1 MNEEWFRRMLI
12 EAHNNQRTHLQRI
25 IHGLDEET
33 LRRLVSE
40 GERYSTILDLIW
52 HLGAAE
58 VYWFYKAG
66 HPIGPRYDDSETSV
80 VLNRLS
86 ENSDRIAEVINTC
99 SQEQLRIIPPSPE
112 GGPSVA
118 WALLRT
124 FMHGIYHAGQIAKI
138 RRVIGAP
145 ELPEEEVNSWALAVD
160 SVGVLVHGLLHD
172 DLP

>member
-12 EAHNNQRTHLQRI
+12 EAHNNQRKHLQRM
-25 IHGLDEET
+25 IHGLDEDLL
-33 LRRLVSE
+33 LRPVSE
-40 GERYSTILDLIW
+40 SERLATMRDLLW
-52 HLGAAE
+52 HLGSAE
-58 VYWFYKAG
+58 VYWFYKTG
-66 HPIGPRYDDSETSV
+66 HAIGPRYDGSDTSV
-80 VLNRLS
+80 VLSRLT
-86 ENSDRIAEVINTC
+86 ENSERIAEVINKC
-99 SQEQLRIIPPSPE
+99 SQEQLRIVPPSPE

-138 RRVIGAP
+138 RRMIGAP
-145 ELPEEEVNSWALAVD
+145 EVPEEEVNSWSLAVD